1 MGAGALTTEGE
12 QPVKGHR
19 KAKEDPIGHRNN
31 LLLQLIHIG
40 LQQHEITGETVTILG
55 GYRAGGQ
62 KDRELKGHAG
72 GAAAAKNNIS
82 K

>member
-1 MGAGALTTEGE
+1 M
-12 QPVKGHR
+12 
-19 KAKEDPIGHRNN
+19 
-31 LLLQLIHIG
+31 QLIHIG

-82 K
+82 KWAVDSTPGDKDEEQRDGETEGKRDIIRF